1 MAEVPTRHFQRL
13 LPPRA
18 VRARVRWPV
27 APKESFPQTL
37 EAVYDGDTVH
47 VFARFP
53 EPPTGVATLEITL
66 ADGRVLTQP
75 AVLRPAP
82 ATEAAEVPST
92 VARLAARQA
101 LKGTDDAVQG
111 AALAVRYQLI
121 SPWTSYIVVAERAE
135 AEKATELPALRQVP
149 HLLAAGWG
157 GTGSVQ
163 ASLGEYA
170 DVPAFLRRQTF
181 GPERAAMDS
190 SIPVPCPA
198 MEVTEA
204 LRPAPP
210 PTTRPRSLRDLFRR
224 RKATAI
230 AATTGPL
237 SVLVDALNGLF
248 SEGPGGTL
256 TLSTLADLAALGAD
270 EVMVEALAR
279 LVASGYDERAVVIA
293 FLQALAEGPAGG
305 ALVRHARRVIRMGY
319 KQLGLDEAGREALR
333 EALDREPALH
343 TFLAMA

>member
-1 MAEVPTRHFQRL
+1 MAKAPTRHFQRL
-13 LPPRA
+13 LLPRA
-18 VRARVRWPV
+18 VRARVVWPIV
-27 APKESFPQTL
+27 PTASFPETL

-53 EPPTGVATLEITL
+53 EPPTGVATLEVTL
-66 ADGRVLTQP
+66 ADGRVLTQQ

-101 LKGTDDAVQG
+101 LKGLDDAVQG

-121 SPWTSYIVVAERAE
+121 SPWTGYIVVAERAE
-135 AEKATELPALRQVP
+135 GEKATELPALRQVP

-163 ASLGEYA
+163 ASLAEYA
-170 DVPAFLRRQTF
+170 DVPAFLRRQAG
-181 GPERAAMDS
+181 GPELAAMDS
-190 SIPVPCPA
+190 NIPVPCPA
-198 MEVTEA
+198 MEVAEA

-210 PTTRPRSLRDLFRR
+210 PTTRRRSLRDLFRR
-224 RKATAI
+224 RTVARPAPTAS
-230 AATTGPL
+230 PL
-237 SVLVDALNGLF
+237 SVLVAALNGLF
-248 SEGPGGTL
+248 PEGSGGTL
-256 TLSTLADLAALGAD
+256 TVSTLADLAALGAD
-270 EVMVEALAR
+270 EVMVEALVS
-279 LVASGYDERAVVIA
+279 LVASGYDERAVVVA
-293 FLQALAEGPAGG
+293 FLQALAEGPASG
-305 ALVRHARRVIRMGY
+305 ALVRHSRRVIRMGY

-343 TFLAMA
+343 TFLATA